1 MKNLDRWITNALLL
15 VIALIL
21 LLYWR
26 YPADRYTLSNNGRL
40 LLDGAT
46 GTVFSLGLR
55 PSDRDGWTEKVIS
68 QRSKGYIFETQR
80 ILDAQEQ

>member
-1 MKNLDRWITNALLL
+1 MKNLDRWVTNALLL

-26 YPADRYTLSNNGRL
+26 YPADRYTLSNSAEV

-46 GTVFSLGLR
+46 GTVFYLGR
-55 PSDRDGWTEKVIS
+55 GHSQWDGWTTNVIS
-68 QRSKGYIFETQR
+68 QKSKGHIFETQR
-80 ILDAQEQ
+80 ILDAQ